1 MCSRDPKPGHRCA
14 ICCFPFCGMVHINQ
28 MRRSLRTHPAG
39 GQAGKTL
46 EITHPSTAGRS
57 LDPMVPRLLHQPP
70 LRRGR
75 TELGGQA
82 PRRPLPTGRLRKP
95 DHLRD
100 QEVALGIVALFT
112 PGHFRG
118 GQVRGDGCASANG
131 HRRLGWGLLSEHWAS
146 RIRTAAQPR
155 RFHPPSPQ
163 GTFGSIWRHF

>member
-1 MCSRDPKPGHRCA
+1 MLFSILRHGTHQPNEKITADTPSGRTSGKDLRNNPSLHRRPLPG
-14 ICCFPFCGMVHINQ
+14 PYG
-28 MRRSLRTHPAG
+28 
-39 GQAGKTL
+39 
-46 EITHPSTAGRS
+46 PSTAASATLEERKDRAG
-57 LDPMVPRLLHQPP
+57 
-70 LRRGR
+70 
-75 TELGGQA
+75 GGQA

-100 QEVALGIVALFT
+100 QEVALGIAALFT
-112 PGHFRG
+112 PGHFHG

-131 HRRLGWGLLSEHWAS
+131 HRRLGWGLLSEHRVS